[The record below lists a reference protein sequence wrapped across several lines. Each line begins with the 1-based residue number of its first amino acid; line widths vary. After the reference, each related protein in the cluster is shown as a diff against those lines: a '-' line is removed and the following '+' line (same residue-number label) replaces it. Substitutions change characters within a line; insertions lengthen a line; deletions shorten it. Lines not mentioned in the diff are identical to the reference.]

1 MAAVLQATRAT
12 HLHLDHH
19 TAKDMAAAMARNNIL
34 HSRSMDT
41 AMARKLVLADSQVM
55 VDQPPATVNHSHH
68 QPPVVTASKL
78 VMEVL
83 HTAHLQARMAVQET
97 TITTSTTSMVVPLHI
112 KTRTHTEANSTL
124 HPPAMGPAMA
134 VNRVTM
140 LPSPDGSKPLVT
152 MAGRQC
158 RK

>member
-1 MAAVLQATRAT
+1 MLTSYSTTSPTTTTATATRAPRQAEHTRAPRRHPRTTLALSMAAVLQATRAT

-68 QPPVVTASKL
+68 QPPVVTASK
-78 VMEVL
+78 
-83 HTAHLQARMAVQET
+83 
-97 TITTSTTSMVVPLHI
+97 VPSFFSQNATVELTESSWLWRSCI
-112 KTRTHTEANSTL
+112 RRT
-124 HPPAMGPAMA
+124 
-134 VNRVTM
+134 
-140 LPSPDGSKPLVT
+140 
-152 MAGRQC
+152 C
-158 RK
+158 RPVWRSRKLR